1 MLQARK
7 SKIKAAPDVVSGESP
22 APPCVLRWN
31 RGRDRELFGGLLYE
45 GTNPTPESPTLM
57 T

>member
-1 MLQARK
+1 VLEARK
-7 SKIKAAPDVVSGESP
+7 SKIKAAPDVSP
-22 APPCVLRWN
+22 ASPYVLRWR
-31 RGRDRELFGGLLYE
+31 RGRDKELFGGLLYE